1 MEPKRKISP
10 AVAAII
16 VIVLVGLATAAVI
29 VINSS
34 KGASAPTASSEKDKA
49 VTPSKTDSSN
59 TDDAAKKYKD
69 GSYTAN
75 GSYLTPGGQESVD
88 VQVVLTDGT
97 VTDTTLTQKAISGD
111 AKEYQA
117 QFASGYKSLVVGKK
131 IDDISLSRVAGSSL
145 TSGGFNRALEQIK
158 SDASV

>member
-1 MEPKRKISP
+1 MESKRKISP

-16 VIVLVGLATAAVI
+16 VIVLVGIATAAVI
-29 VINSS
+29 VMNSS
-34 KGASAPTASSEKDKA
+34 KGASAPTASSSDKVVA
-49 VTPSKTDSSN
+49 PSTSETSN
-59 TDDAAKKYKD
+59 VSTKYKD
-69 GSYTAN
+69 GSYSAN